1 MLDENRAATERIFK
15 CLCDIIDCLQVHRE
29 KNTLLMVP
37 KYFSS
42 TSVSYTNYFT
52 LRSLKDPEKFISTS

>member
-1 MLDENRAATERIFK
+1 MLDENRAATECVFK
-15 CLCDIIDCLQVHRE
+15 CLCDIIDCLQVCRE
-29 KNTLLMVP
+29 KNTLVMIP

-42 TSVSYTNYFT
+42 TFVSYINYFT